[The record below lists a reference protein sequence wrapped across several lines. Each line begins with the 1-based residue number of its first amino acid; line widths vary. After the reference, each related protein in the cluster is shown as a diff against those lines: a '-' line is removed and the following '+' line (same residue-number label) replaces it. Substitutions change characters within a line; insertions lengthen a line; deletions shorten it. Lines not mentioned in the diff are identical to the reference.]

1 MIMREVRK
9 SDSII
14 NSISLLILV
23 LSVSFVQCKKP
34 SNPSPPPPTPPPT
47 SSTFD
52 VIIQTINSANFNSTQ
67 TLYGIPNNPS
77 IKITFSDKV
86 DRSTVASAVAYYN
99 KSKNS
104 SNVPY
109 GIAYQNGDS
118 AIVITPSGSLDY
130 LNEHIFSISTL
141 LKSVAGKNLSGRI
154 DLDFVTQYDPADKFP
169 QISDSALLTLAQ
181 QQTFKYFWDFAH
193 PVSGMAR
200 ERNTSGETVT
210 SGGSGFGVM
219 AMLVG
224 INRNFITRQQG
235 LTKIQTIVNF
245 LKNTAPNF
253 HGALSHWMNGTTGVV
268 VPFGQNDNGADI
280 VETSYMM
287 MGLLCARQF
296 FNGSDAAE
304 TTLRNDINTLYSR
317 IDWNFFTQGK
327 KVLYWNWSPDFG
339 FAVNV
344 PVQGWNETL
353 ITYVMA
359 ASSPTHAITKP
370 VYDSG
375 FAKNGGMKNGNS
387 FYGYQLPLGENLGG
401 PLFFEHYSFM
411 GINPKSLTDQYA
423 NYETQTVNHTKIN
436 YEYCK
441 ANPKNWY
448 GYSDQC
454 WGLTASDIPNGYT
467 ASSPTNDVGV
477 IAPTAALSSFPY
489 TPNESMKALK
499 FFYYKLG
506 DKLWSDYG
514 FYDAF
519 RLQDAWFSKSY
530 LAIDEGPIVVMIENY
545 RTGLLWNL
553 FMSCPEVKTGM
564 KAIGFQSPNLQ

>member
-9 SDSII
+9 GDSLF
-14 NSISLLILV
+14 NSISLLILA
-23 LSVSFVQCKKP
+23 LSVLLIQCKKP
-34 SNPSPPPPTPPPT
+34 SNPSPTPPTPPPT

-52 VIIQTINSANFNSTQ
+52 LIAQTINSTNFNSTQ

-77 IKITFSDKV
+77 IKVTFSDKV
-86 DRSTVASAVAYYN
+86 DRSTVTSAIAYYN

-104 SNVPY
+104 SNVPFS
-109 GIAYQNGDS
+109 IAYQNGDS
-118 AIVITPSGSLDY
+118 AIVITPSGTLDY

-141 LKSVAGKNLSGRI
+141 LKSVAGKNLSGRA
-154 DLDFVTQYDPADKFP
+154 DLDFVTQYDPTDKFP
-169 QISDSALLTLAQ
+169 QVSDSALLTLVQ

-253 HGALSHWMNGTTGVV
+253 HGAFSHWMNGSTGAV

-296 FNGSDAAE
+296 FNGADAAE
-304 TTLRNDINTLYSR
+304 TALRTDINTLYNR

-327 KVLYWNWSPDFG
+327 KVLYWNWSPDYG

-370 VYDSG
+370 VYDSC
-375 FAKNGGMKNGNS
+375 FARNGAMKNGNS

-423 NYETQTVNHTKIN
+423 NYETQTLNHTKIN

-441 ANPKNWY
+441 ANPKKWY
-448 GYSDQC
+448 GYSDSS

-489 TPNESMKALK
+489 TPTESMKATK
-499 FFYYKLG
+499 FFYYKIG

-519 RLQDAWFSKSY
+519 RLQDAWFSKTY
-530 LAIDEGPIVVMIENY
+530 LAIDEGPIIVMIENY

-564 KAIGFQSPNLQ
+564 KAIGFQSPNL